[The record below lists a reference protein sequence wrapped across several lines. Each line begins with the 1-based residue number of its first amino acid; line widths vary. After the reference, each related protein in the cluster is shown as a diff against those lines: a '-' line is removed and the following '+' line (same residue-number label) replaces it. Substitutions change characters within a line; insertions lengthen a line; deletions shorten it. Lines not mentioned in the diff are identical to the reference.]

1 MSLSKVLTD
10 SHSTSALLVTAA
22 ASAALLGGLAAYIS
36 TYPGGGG
43 KSDKQDEGEEVPSL
57 SPSKSLRDHEQKKVG
72 RIVRSSRLK
81 QQDSIMMS
89 EMADIPE
96 DEEVD
101 VTQIMQYEIDRQ
113 KRKQKQ

>member
-22 ASAALLGGLAAYIS
+22 ASAALIGGLAALITS
-36 TYPGGGG
+36 YPG
-43 KSDKQDEGEEVPSL
+43 KSDRQEGQGEDEEPQ
-57 SPSKSLRDHEQKKVG
+57 SPSKSLRDHEEKKVG

-81 QQDSIMMS
+81 QQDSIMMG
-89 EMADIPE
+89 EMPDIPE

>member
-43 KSDKQDEGEEVPSL
+43 KSDRQEEGEEVPSL

-96 DEEVD
+96 DEEFD
-101 VTQIMQYEIDRQ
+101 VTQIMQYEINRQ